1 MATDVDASLWWD
13 PFSLLLTDLENAPL
27 SDDLPPNLVKK
38 LKANHAWFVD
48 TVFLF
53 KPPSEKS
60 KAALDSQLVK
70 IGSHQLDIKPEL
82 KDKALT
88 ISSYLCLDEVQSYIL
103 VERSLKDNNVALD
116 SVVHE
121 YVHAVLIHY
130 YIERQCLLKCTRS
143 ILMLALSLETFS
155 GEGTAIKE
163 EALKLISDGL
173 EKKLISVLQDL
184 LSSNPSE
191 QMDVDLFSL
200 WAEET
205 LIEDNLVL
213 DILFLAYYE
222 SLCTCNGE
230 TWKALCLLYKGIL
243 SGSSN
248 FEKLAISTEALR
260 SSYQAKVQLLL
271 ILIET
276 LDLES
281 CLQMVHDEIPFRHGA
296 SAITLADIQEIEA
309 IISTL
314 NAFETKEAGPLILA
328 WAVFLCLISSL
339 PGKEENNILM
349 EIDHVGYVRQ
359 AFEASSLTYFVEIL
373 ESDVLKESD
382 GPVAG
387 YRSVL
392 RTIISAFIASYEIN
406 LQMEEGTLM
415 LILDIL
421 CKIYQGEE
429 SLCIQFWDRGS
440 FIDGPIRCLLYNL
453 ESEFPFRTVEL
464 VRLLSSLCE
473 GTWPAECVY
482 NFLDKSV
489 GVSSLFKIANNS
501 FRDGISQTVETDLPL
516 HVPGLEGLVIPSK
529 TCGHILRLVGE
540 NTALVR
546 WEYTQSGVLVLLM
559 RLAQELYFKRNEEVL
574 LILNLLSRMVTFS
587 MAVCFALMDIGSSLH
602 FQSTGMSGQNSMW
615 VVEMISTL
623 VRRLSP
629 TPSGAALMSV
639 AINILAKMLK
649 CSPSH
654 VAEVALKANMFDF
667 EIGDNG
673 SSSESWLLSGKLA
686 KMLVIDCEHNDS
698 DCALTISVLDFTL
711 QFMESGVKN
720 DAVLALIVFS
730 LQYVL
735 VNHEYWKYK
744 LKHTRWRVT
753 LKVLEVLKRCITSTS
768 CSDKLDE
775 VILDRIF
782 CDSSIHNTL
791 FQIVCTTPQML
802 ERLCFS
808 RLIELTEI
816 EGLQLAICSVLD
828 VLFIMLS
835 KFSKGT
841 FSSLP
846 IFHQAVFS
854 SATKPIPVVAALVS
868 FISYSRNPRIQVG
881 AARVLSVF
889 LMMADIIQPYLFGSS
904 FGLDDIQIEDL
915 RHGISYILLEQSVS
929 NEDLFVAVVNLL
941 TSAARY
947 QPAFLVAVLSTK
959 VNEGVQLSN
968 AGDMKLPTN
977 EVLLRS
983 SESEK
988 ASVVDAVLHYV
999 RRSNDLINSNPRIL
1013 LNVLNF
1019 LRALWQDAARYS
1031 GILECVKG
1039 SENFWKNLS
1048 SSISK
1053 ISSVEAPPPENL
1065 TETEAQDFGYRY
1077 QCQSSI
1083 LEIMAN
1089 DVFLQKKL
1097 LHAESLVTESQ
1108 DKIQYTVRT
1117 EKSKGEILEDILS
1130 AWCGSSVWGNLTKSL
1145 SHSEYDT
1152 NLYLRAKV
1160 AASSVTA
1167 LVMVKLAHGDAGSLS
1182 VSLLEKSRILLNKL
1196 RSHPAFSELLAQY
1209 SLHSYSS
1216 MLSFSSAEKEQN
1228 YLILSDLYYHLQ
1240 GEVEGREIGA
1250 GSFKELSQFLIE
1262 SNIFQTYQLKYD
1274 GDLFITGKD
1283 AYRFD
1288 LKRVRAE
1295 LGSDLWDYST
1305 WKESKA
1311 IAETMLN
1318 HMKDVNS
1325 MVFLTSSKLSA
1336 LRALRSVL
1344 TVYLDDSLESK
1355 STAREISDQ
1364 LVFPCDHI
1372 CQNFLDTVKSLA
1384 PELGASE
1391 EIFHFLAAQAE
1402 LLLYLMISTHK
1413 SLPPSD
1419 CVLVL
1424 KTSAAGL
1431 KVLSDFQPLVT
1442 GSSVSVVSSTVK
1454 LLLMLLLSAVK
1465 FSCHYSNLVG
1475 ERDTVSVE
1483 NMAKI
1488 SNLSLRLLPIL
1499 CNRIASA
1506 EDCRLSLTTM
1516 DLILRNFLTPNTWFP
1531 IIQNHLQL
1539 QHVILK
1545 LQDKKSLESVP
1556 IIMKFFLTLARVR
1569 QGAEML
1575 INHGFLSSLRFLFTE
1590 YLDDMSSSVTMSN
1603 RLSNSSDIME
1613 KPKQIW
1619 GLGSAV
1625 ITAMVQSLGDS
1636 SACSDV
1642 VENVIP
1648 YFFSEK
1654 AYMISYYLSAPDF
1667 PSDDHDKKRPRAQ
1680 QRQTS
1685 LTDLKETEHTL
1696 MLMCVLAKHWNSWV
1710 KAMKELDSQLRE
1722 KSIHLL
1728 AFISRGT
1735 QRLGETSSF
1744 SAPLICPPTLKEE
1757 FDTRKKPSFVNS
1769 RSGWFA
1775 LSPLGCVSKPK
1786 VSAASITSTALTIKN
1801 QATANGYHVSQSYF
1815 SDTIALQIY
1824 KITFLLLKFL
1834 CLQAECASRRSEEVG
1849 FVDLDHFPELPM
1861 PEILHGLQD
1870 QAIAIITE
1878 LCEANRMKEIHIEI
1892 QSICC
1897 LLLQIMEMA
1906 MYLELCVL
1914 QICGIRPVLGR
1925 VEDFSKEVKLLIK
1938 ATESHAFLKP
1948 SLKSLKQ
1955 IMSVV
1960 YPGLV
1965 QADEFL

>member
-1 MATDVDASLWWD
+1 MATVDASLWWD

-27 SDDLPPNLVKK
+27 SDELPPNLVKK

-48 TVFLF
+48 TVSLF

-70 IGSHQLDIKPEL
+70 IGSHQLDVKPEL

-103 VERSLKDNNVALD
+103 VERSLKENNVALD
-116 SVVHE
+116 SEAHE

-143 ILMLALSLETFS
+143 ILMLALSLGIDSEERNS
-155 GEGTAIKE
+155 IKE

-173 EKKLISVLQDL
+173 EKKLIYVLQDL
-184 LSSNPSE
+184 LSSNPPE
-191 QMDVDLFSL
+191 EMDVDLFSL

-213 DILFLAYYE
+213 DILFLAYCE
-222 SLCTCNGE
+222 SLCTCKGE

-248 FEKLAISTEALR
+248 FEKLAISTEALH

-281 CLQMVHDEIPFRHGA
+281 LLRMVHDEIPFRNGE

-339 PGKEENNILM
+339 PGKEENDILM

-387 YRSVL
+387 YLSVL
-392 RTIISAFIASYEIN
+392 RTIISAFIAAYEIN
-406 LQMEEGTLM
+406 LQMEDGTLM

-440 FIDGPIRCLLYNL
+440 FIDGPIRCLLCNL

-489 GVSSLFKIANNS
+489 GVSSLFEIANNS
-501 FRDGISQTVETDLPL
+501 FRDVLSQTVETNFPL

-529 TCGHILRLVGE
+529 TCGSILRLVGE

-602 FQSTGMSGQNSMW
+602 FQSTGMSGQNNMW

-639 AINILAKMLK
+639 AINTLAKMLK
-649 CSPSH
+649 CSPFH

-667 EIGDNG
+667 EIGNNG

-686 KMLVIDCEHNDS
+686 KMLIIDCEHNDS
-698 DCALTISVLDFTL
+698 DCTLTISVLDFTL

-720 DAVLALIVFS
+720 DGVLALIVFS

-735 VNHEYWKYK
+735 VNHVYWKYK

-753 LKVLEVLKRCITSTS
+753 LKVLEVLKWCITST
-768 CSDKLDE
+768 CSGNLDE

-791 FQIVCTTPQML
+791 FQIVCTTPQTL
-802 ERLCFS
+802 ERLCSS
-808 RLIELTEI
+808 RLIELTEV

-835 KFSKGT
+835 KFTKDTS
-841 FSSLP
+841 SSLP

-854 SATKPIPVVAALVS
+854 SATKPIPLVAALVS
-868 FISYSRNPRIQVG
+868 FISYSRNPQIQVG

-889 LMMADIIQPYLFGSS
+889 LMSADIIQPYLFGSS
-904 FGLDDIQIEDL
+904 FGLDDTQIGDL
-915 RHGISYILLEQSVS
+915 RHGISDIILEQSVL

-959 VNEGVQLSN
+959 VNKDVQLSN
-968 AGDMKLPTN
+968 SADVKLPTN
-977 EVLLRS
+977 EVLSRS
-983 SESEK
+983 SEFEK
-988 ASVVDAVLHYV
+988 ASVVDAVLHHV

-1019 LRALWQDAARYS
+1019 LRALWQDAARYLD
-1031 GILECVKG
+1031 ILECVKR
-1039 SENFWKNLS
+1039 SENFWRNLS
-1048 SSISK
+1048 SSITVILSAK
-1053 ISSVEAPPPENL
+1053 ACPPENL
-1065 TETEAQDFGYRY
+1065 TEAEADDFGYRY
-1077 QCQSSI
+1077 QCESSI
-1083 LEIMAN
+1083 LEIMAH

-1097 LHAESLVTESQ
+1097 LHAESLVKQATESQ
-1108 DKIQYTVRT
+1108 GKIQNTGRT
-1117 EKSKGEILEDILS
+1117 EKSEGESLEDILS

-1152 NLYLRAKV
+1152 SLYLRAKV

-1167 LVMVKLAHGDAGSLS
+1167 LVMVKLAQGDAGSLS
-1182 VSLLEKSRILLNKL
+1182 VPLFEKSRILSNKL
-1196 RSHPAFSELLAQY
+1196 RSHPAFSEVLAKY
-1209 SLHSYSS
+1209 SLRSY
-1216 MLSFSSAEKEQN
+1216 SAEKEQN

-1250 GSFKELSQFLIE
+1250 GSFKALSRFLIE

-1283 AYRFD
+1283 AYMFD
-1288 LKRVRAE
+1288 LERIRAD
-1295 LGSDLWDYST
+1295 LGLDFWDYST
-1305 WKESKA
+1305 WKDSKA
-1311 IAETMLN
+1311 IAETMLH
-1318 HMKDVNS
+1318 HMKNVNS

-1344 TVYLDDSLESK
+1344 TVYLDDSLEAK
-1355 STAREISDQ
+1355 STAQEMSDQ
-1364 LVFPCDHI
+1364 LVFPCIDHI
-1372 CQNFLDTVKSLA
+1372 CQNFLDTVELLA

-1402 LLLYLMISTHK
+1402 LLLYLMISAHK
-1413 SLPPSD
+1413 SLPPSV
-1419 CVLVL
+1419 CILVL

-1465 FSCHYSNLVG
+1465 LSLVG
-1475 ERDTVSVE
+1475 GRDMVSVE
-1483 NMAKI
+1483 DMAKI
-1488 SNLSLRLLPIL
+1488 SNMSLRLLPIL
-1499 CNRIASA
+1499 CNHIASA
-1506 EDCRLSLTTM
+1506 EDCRLSLTNM

-1531 IIQNHLQL
+1531 LIQNHLQL

-1545 LQDKKSLESVP
+1545 LQDRKSLESVP

-1590 YLDDMSSSVTMSN
+1590 YLDDRSASVTMANS
-1603 RLSNSSDIME
+1603 LSNSSDIME
-1613 KPKQIW
+1613 KPKRIW

-1654 AYMISYYLSAPDF
+1654 AYIISYYLSAPEF
-1667 PSDDHDKKRPRAQ
+1667 PSDDHDKKRLRAQ

-1685 LTDLKETEHTL
+1685 LTELKETEHTL
-1696 MLMCVLAKHWNSWV
+1696 MLMCVLAKHWNTWV

-1735 QRLGETSSF
+1735 QRLGETASS
-1744 SAPLICPPTLKEE
+1744 SAPLICPPMLKDELNSC
-1757 FDTRKKPSFVNS
+1757 KKPSFVNS
-1769 RSGWFA
+1769 SCGWFA

-1786 VSAASITSTALTIKN
+1786 VSAASITSMALTTKT
-1801 QATANGYHVSQSYF
+1801 QATANGYHISQSHF
-1815 SDTIALQIY
+1815 SDIIALQIY
-1824 KITFLLLKFL
+1824 KNTFLLLKFL
-1834 CLQAECASRRSEEVG
+1834 CLQAECASRRAEEVG

-1878 LCEANRMKEIHIEI
+1878 VCEANRVKEIQIEV

-1906 MYLELCVL
+1906 MYLELCVH

-1938 ATESHAFLKP
+1938 ATETHAFMKP

-1955 IMSVV
+1955 IMVVV

-1965 QADEFL
+1965 QAEDFL